1 MSAMPSPM
9 HYEILSPLKR
19 PTTARAFRMAG
30 GEGDWFAGDR
40 PSRGR
45 RPPRSRFLMTFFLGV
60 IAVLAWQSY
69 GHAARELI
77 AGLSPQ
83 LRWLAPQVAVADA
96 PDRIGQ
102 ITQSVD
108 QIASDIAASREQI
121 TRSIDHLAAG
131 QEQMAI
137 EIIRLHAIAQF
148 APSRKEG
155 HSPQPAASPV
165 RKAGQRSLQ
174 AR

>member
-1 MSAMPSPM
+1 MSAMPSPK
-9 HYEILSPLKR
+9 HYEILLPLKR
-19 PTTARAFRMAG
+19 STTAHAFRMAG
-30 GEGDWFAGDR
+30 GEGDWYAGER
-40 PSRGR
+40 PSHDGR
-45 RPPRSRFLMTFFLGV
+45 TPLSRFLMTFFLGAV
-60 IAVLAWQSY
+60 AVLAWQSY
-69 GHAARELI
+69 GHAARQLI

-83 LRWLAPQVAVADA
+83 LRWLAPQAVAADA
-96 PDRIGQ
+96 PDRIAQ

-131 QEQMAI
+131 QDQMAL

-148 APSRKEG
+148 APSRKED
-155 HSPQPAASPV
+155 HSLHPAAAPA
-165 RKAGQRSLQ
+165 RKAGQRPLQ